1 MNHNHNR
8 STPAL
13 IKSRVLLEIIASRA
27 SLVLLGLI
35 CGLVILEIGFRIIY
49 PDPSPRLVNQGIQ
62 FHQTLGHAFRPNV
75 EGWNTSLRGEYS
87 AYIKINSKGLRDQEY
102 PYHKGTGAFRILILG
117 DSFTAG
123 LQLPEA
129 ETFPKLL
136 EARLKQHNPQRKF
149 EVINAG
155 VVGYSTDKQL
165 AYFTQ
170 EGYKYQPD
178 LVILAFFIGN
188 DLTDNIWRAL
198 YSFENGQLVPDP
210 PHRDDERFT
219 PFWARPGTTFR
230 NVRNF
235 LYRNS
240 RLYSVSIE
248 LLTLS
253 TVQKIPGLTQSLT
266 AMGLVEITQPAIN
279 YGNLYA
285 FRNLPDI
292 AWETT
297 EALIR
302 QLKQE
307 VESRDSQLLIVI
319 LPDETDIDERRRQE
333 ILETYTDL
341 IKLETLQ
348 AGPPTQHLAALLD
361 SADIA
366 YLQLL
371 PALQTALQT
380 SQTPLYYP
388 YDGHWT
394 PAGHRV
400 AAQAIYDYLIENRA
414 KLNDFPPVATQES
427 AIQK

>member
-1 MNHNHNR
+1 MNQNSNH
-8 STPAL
+8 STLL
-13 IKSRVLLEIIASRA
+13 IKSRPLLNAIASRA
-27 SLVLLGLI
+27 ALVLLGLI
-35 CGLVILEIGFRIIY
+35 FGLVILEIGFRIAY

-62 FHQTLGHAFRPNV
+62 FHETLGHAFRPNA

-87 AYIKINSKGLRDQEY
+87 AYVKINSKGLRDREY
-102 PYHKGTGAFRILILG
+102 SYHKGADAFRILVLG
-117 DSFTAG
+117 DSFTVG

-136 EARLKQHNPQRKF
+136 EAQLNRYNPQTKF

-155 VVGYSTDKQL
+155 VIGYSTDKQL
-165 AYFTQ
+165 AYFSQ

-188 DLTDNIWRAL
+188 DLTDNIWHAL
-198 YSFENGQLVPDP
+198 YRLEHGQLVPNP
-210 PHRDDERFT
+210 PLRQEARFT
-219 PFWARPGTTFR
+219 PVWAKEGTAFR

-253 TVQKIPGLTQSLT
+253 TVQKIPGLTQFLIS
-266 AMGLVEITQPAIN
+266 MGLIEITQPVIN
-279 YGNLYA
+279 YGNIYA
-285 FRNLPDI
+285 FRYLPDI

-297 EALIR
+297 KALIL

-307 VESRDSQLLIVI
+307 VESRDSQLLVLI
-319 LPDETDIDERRRQE
+319 LPDETDIDARRRQE
-333 ILETYTDL
+333 ILETYAYL
-341 IKLETLQ
+341 IKQETLQ
-348 AGPPTQHLAALLD
+348 APPPTRRLADILD
-361 SADIA
+361 RADIA

-371 PALQTALQT
+371 PALQTSFQE

-400 AAQAIYDYLIENRA
+400 AAQAIYDYLIKNPD
-414 KLNDFPPVATQES
+414 KLNKFPLVATQGS
-427 AIQK
+427 ATQK